1 MNKICKHLT
10 NNASKVSQ
18 KVSYRN
24 KQEERSALTRKKLL
38 EATVSIINSSGIPYL
53 SVRSIC
59 ETAGLTTGAFY
70 HVFNSKEDVINYY
83 LDFTFKR
90 YKKEASSNNKGLSA
104 SKKIRNLYQHTL
116 KCYIEAGYEFMSAFY
131 STTNPVLNF
140 KERPNGEFVVLE
152 EVEAYLRQGQIDNEL
167 RDDINLEEVKLE
179 IAMIVT
185 GAMFYWCVFKGE
197 IDVASIVDKNL
208 STYLATIELKMT
220 EQNPHTHEQVE

>member
-1 MNKICKHLT
+1 MDKTRRHITK
-10 NNASKVSQ
+10 NASNKVLQ
-18 KVSYRN
+18 KTSYRN
-24 KQEERSALTRKKLL
+24 KQGERSALTRKKLL
-38 EATVSIINSSGIPYL
+38 EATVSIIHSSGISCL

-90 YKKEASSNNKGLSA
+90 YKREASSSNEGLSA
-104 SKKIRNLYQHTL
+104 SKKIRNLYQYTL
-116 KCYIEAGYEFMSAFY
+116 KCYIEAGHEFMSAFY

-140 KERPNGEFVVLE
+140 RERPNGEFVVLE
-152 EVEAYLRQGQIDNEL
+152 EVEAYLRQGQIDNEI
-167 RDDINLEEVKLE
+167 RDDIDLEEVKLE
-179 IAMIVT
+179 IAIIVT

-208 STYLATIELKMT
+208 SAYLATIEPNASKA
-220 EQNPHTHEQVE
+220 EPTHP